1 MSDELPRVPKTNE
14 QATSRFLASE
24 GITYEE
30 YVKPSYERQLMVWT
44 LEKENEIFERMGNGE
59 PVVHI
64 CKDEHLPAFGT
75 WCRWLSGDVRW
86 IPPDEVQRLRE
97 RYAHA
102 KQSLEMRLVAECFSI
117 IDDTSRDTLE
127 KELPS
132 GKIVEVP
139 DKEWIQRSIA
149 RVEWRKWFL
158 ARLAPQ
164 KYSERL
170 LTQQEVTVTH
180 NNAMPIDMDGLSTE
194 AKRLLHAFLAQVEE
208 DNRTGKAEVIDA
220 NYEEIS
226 DVGKISKDG

>member
-1 MSDELPRVPKTNE
+1 MSDDLPRVRKTNE

-30 YVKPSYERQLMVWT
+30 YVKPSYEKLLMVWT
-44 LEKENEIFERMGNGE
+44 LEKENEIFDRMGNGE

-64 CKDEHLPAFGT
+64 CKDEHLPAFST

-86 IPPDEVQRLRE
+86 IPPDEVQRLKE

-117 IDDTSRDTLE
+117 IDDTSQDTIE

-132 GKIVEVP
+132 GRVVDVP

-170 LTQQEVTVTH
+170 LTQQEVRVTH
-180 NNAMPIDMDGLSTE
+180 ETAMPIDMSSLSAE
-194 AKRLLHAFLAQVEE
+194 AKRKLHAFLAQVEE
-208 DNRTGKAEVIDA
+208 DKRTGDGTVIDA
-220 NYEEIS
+220 DYSEVT
-226 DVGKISKDG
+226 DVEALPKGN